1 MRIGIPIWN
10 NRISPVLDTAS
21 KLLVI
26 EMDHENEAGRFEI
39 FLDEHELTRRCLRIR
54 GMNVDL
60 LICGAVSRPFCSM
73 LEASGINI
81 IQDISGHPEDVLQA
95 YLGNKLAH
103 SGLMMPGCRGS
114 NQKYGKRFFNK
125 TRKRT
130 RNTNTKPKP

>member
-1 MRIGIPIWN
+1 MRIAIPVWN

-26 EMDHENEAGRFEI
+26 EMDHEIEAGRFEI

-60 LICGAVSRPFCSM
+60 LICGAVSRPFYRL
-73 LEASGINI
+73 LEASGVNI
-81 IQDISGHPEDVLQA
+81 IQDISGHPEEVLKA
-95 YLGNKLAH
+95 YLDDKLLH
-103 SGLMMPGCRGS
+103 SGFIMPGCKGHS
-114 NQKYGKRFFNK
+114 HKEKKGFFNK

-130 RNTNTKPKP
+130 